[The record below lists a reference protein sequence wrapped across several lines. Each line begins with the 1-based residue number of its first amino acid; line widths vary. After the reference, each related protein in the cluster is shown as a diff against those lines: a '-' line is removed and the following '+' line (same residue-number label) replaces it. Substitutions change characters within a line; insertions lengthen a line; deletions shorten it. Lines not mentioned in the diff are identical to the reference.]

1 MKGVEGTW
9 ENYFTERQRHSELL
23 PQLGPQLRSDGH
35 QSGLPLL
42 PGDRVSYR
50 LKYTKVLITQPR
62 KDPEDTEEENL
73 SSDEFYTRVRSV
85 MDEFNLLPWLY
96 LKAPGE

>member
-1 MKGVEGTW
+1 M
-9 ENYFTERQRHSELL
+9 SC
-23 PQLGPQLRSDGH
+23 
-35 QSGLPLL
+35 
-42 PGDRVSYR
+42 R

>member
-1 MKGVEGTW
+1 M
-9 ENYFTERQRHSELL
+9 Q
-23 PQLGPQLRSDGH
+23 
-35 QSGLPLL
+35 
-42 PGDRVSYR
+42 
-50 LKYTKVLITQPR
+50 ITQPR

-73 SSDEFYTRVRSV
+73 SSEEFYDRVRSV